1 MFILGLTGERNVGKT
16 TIADYLVANYGF
28 VRAHPF
34 EGGKHATLGY
44 YLYIGIPESIAKRMI
59 WGDLK
64 DVPSEYLPN
73 NQTSRYFMEKLGYFM
88 PTELGVE
95 WTLGKE
101 LEKISQDYNKT
112 KFELN
117 SYNNLN
123 PQQNITI
130 RPLHIV
136 VESLVYE
143 SSMVEKLGKIV
154 LVERLLENIIVGE
167 KTSEAVKTVKHDYV
181 IKNYHD
187 KASLFNYV
195 DTLMHYLGVDYVVG

>member
-64 DVPSEYLPN
+64 DTPSPYLPN
-73 NQTSRYFMEKLGYFM
+73 NQTSRYFMEKFGYFM
-88 PTELGVE
+88 PTELGIE

-101 LEKISQDYNKT
+101 LEKIERNQV
-112 KFELN
+112 LN
-117 SYNNLN
+117 
-123 PQQNITI
+123 
-130 RPLHIV
+130 RPLRVI

-154 LVERLLENIIVGE
+154 LVERLLENTIVGE

-187 KASLFNYV
+187 KDYLYKTV
-195 DTLMHYLGVDYVVG
+195 DTLMYILNISSF